1 MVLRIF
7 KMIATMQWLS
17 DSFRVHQNAFS
28 AVAQPGT
35 PLGEFTALPTPP
47 NWFKGPTSKGSG
59 GRERGKQKRRGEK

>member
-28 AVAQPGT
+28 AVAQPGA
-35 PLGEFTALPTPP
+35 PLGEFTALPRPLT
-47 NWFKGPTSKGSG
+47 GLRGLLLRGVEG
-59 GRERGKQKRRGEK
+59 G